1 MAVSLFSFISR
12 SFASYCFVYKL
23 LFCVFVISVVAAWFL
38 FNMQR
43 EGPIKSVVADTS
55 LAASCG

>member
-1 MAVSLFSFISR
+1 MDVSLFSFISC
-12 SFASYCFVYKL
+12 SLASYCFY
-23 LFCVFVISVVAAWFL
+23 FVFVISVVATRFL

-43 EGPIKSVVADTS
+43 EGPIKSDVADTS